1 MRLQVSNIGKISR
14 AEIDMQGLTVIVG
27 NNSTGKSTISK
38 SLYAII
44 QGFHNFTEKISI
56 KKREVLIRELRKWI
70 KSLSMELRVL
80 DNKYR
85 HKSKYLENISIVR
98 NYIESFNRFN
108 DRPSLVFKSDGSKQE
123 EFNYFEWMESEEN
136 FREKIIEVFSL
147 NELQNVLTQIDEE
160 PLIQNKLDKIDRL
173 YEEIKKE
180 TEEEKISREILNEIL
195 KRCFANGFSTQFNDN
210 ATEIRLYPLDEN
222 EEHCAR
228 IFRKKNAEYISGFS
242 YMDFDENI
250 VYIQPMHI
258 LDDNGSLRFL
268 FWDSKSEKIQDRL
281 LTQLKIEDDFKNIE
295 ESEECNKLIKQIDD
309 ILSIHDSEFDNEPIG
324 SAQMEEAPF
333 ADTKFTYKDDQL
345 NNAIDF
351 IDVASGIKNVT
362 VLKRLVANGI
372 LHKGSLLII
381 DEPEVNLHPDWQM
394 KFAEILVMLRKVLH
408 IQVLINTHS
417 PYFMR
422 AIECYS
428 DLYGIFDDLNIYRTV
443 KDSSTRYQ
451 YTVENVSEIE
461 NGVEYLYYQMS
472 RPFAKLQEMLEEKRN
487 KEVESDE

>member
-1 MRLQVSNIGKISR
+1 ML
-14 AEIDMQGLTVIVG
+14 
-27 NNSTGKSTISK
+27 
-38 SLYAII
+38 
-44 QGFHNFTEKISI
+44 
-56 KKREVLIRELRKWI
+56 
-70 KSLSMELRVL
+70 
-80 DNKYR
+80 
-85 HKSKYLENISIVR
+85 
-98 NYIESFNRFN
+98 
-108 DRPSLVFKSDGSKQE
+108 
-123 EFNYFEWMESEEN
+123 
-136 FREKIIEVFSL
+136 
-147 NELQNVLTQIDEE
+147 
-160 PLIQNKLDKIDRL
+160 
-173 YEEIKKE
+173 
-180 TEEEKISREILNEIL
+180 ILN
-195 KRCFANGFSTQFNDN
+195 
-210 ATEIRLYPLDEN
+210 
-222 EEHCAR
+222 
-228 IFRKKNAEYISGFS
+228 
-242 YMDFDENI
+242 
-250 VYIQPMHI
+250 
-258 LDDNGSLRFL
+258 
-268 FWDSKSEKIQDRL
+268 
-281 LTQLKIEDDFKNIE
+281 
-295 ESEECNKLIKQIDD
+295 LIIKMI
-309 ILSIHDSEFDNEPIG
+309 
-324 SAQMEEAPF
+324 
-333 ADTKFTYKDDQL
+333 
-345 NNAIDF
+345 NAIDF